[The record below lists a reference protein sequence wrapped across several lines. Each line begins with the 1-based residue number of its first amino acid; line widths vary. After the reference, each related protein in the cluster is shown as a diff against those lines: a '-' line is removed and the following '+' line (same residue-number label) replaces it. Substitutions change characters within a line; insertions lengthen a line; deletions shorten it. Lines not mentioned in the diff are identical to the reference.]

1 MAGDVPPSNI
11 KMALKILSATG
22 YGPIEKELYS
32 IDGCIV
38 IGTVTERQD
47 AYDFCIT
54 HKPDIMVISDYLPG
68 EEKMIPFL
76 LRFHSK
82 YPDTRI
88 IYLAQEL
95 NAKNTAMI
103 DALGSLVLNGIYDII
118 HERNIS
124 IELIEDIINHPK
136 SERSMSYLTERIL
149 GVESTVADN
158 GFSYESSD
166 SKEKKFDGISNLY
179 VVSSVKPGSGKSFVA
194 ANLAAACAAYGNKK
208 IALIEADLQNLSIG
222 TLLKME
228 EDEKNLMTALKAID
242 SIMQEGK
249 VAVGID
255 DTKVANEKILNCMKP
270 YKGCKNLDVLVGS
283 QLTFS
288 DVNGD
293 YISANGFIYLA
304 EILSRHYDYVIVD
317 TNSSLLHL
325 STLPLLKRARKCFY
339 VLNIDFNNVRNNI
352 KYQSVFEDI
361 DVKDKLIYILN
372 QTIENGSGL
381 PESVK
386 TQEEELLFT
395 EHMVKE
401 KYFDIAIEI
410 PALSR
415 NVFLNRLY
423 EGRPVVLDEDV
434 PYTKDAKDAF
444 LNLANMIT
452 PIESSP
458 DYIKSLS
465 GEEAEPIPEEEKKGL
480 FGFLKNRKS
489 AKSEKQ
495 EK

>member
-1 MAGDVPPSNI
+1 
-11 KMALKILSATG
+11 MALKILSATG
-22 YGPIEKELYS
+22 YAPIEKELYS
-32 IDGCIV
+32 IDGCLV

-47 AYDFCIT
+47 AYDFCMT

-76 LRFHSK
+76 LRFHHK
-82 YPDTRI
+82 YQDVRI

-95 NAKNTAMI
+95 NARNTAMI
-103 DALGSLVLNGIYDII
+103 DALGLLVLNGIYDII
-118 HERNIS
+118 HEKNIS

-136 SERSMSYLTERIL
+136 TERSMSYLTERIL
-149 GVESTVADN
+149 GVESTVANN
-158 GFSYESSD
+158 GFSYESSND
-166 SKEKKFDGISNLY
+166 KEKHFEGIQNLY

-194 ANLAAACAAYGNKK
+194 ANLAAACAKYGENIKV
-208 IALIEADLQNLSIG
+208 ALIEADLQNLSPG

-228 EDEKNLMTALKAID
+228 EDDKNLMTALKTVD
-242 SIMQEGK
+242 SIMQDGK
-249 VAVGID
+249 VAVSID
-255 DTKVANEKILNCMKP
+255 ETKQANEKILNCMKP

-304 EILSRHYDYVIVD
+304 EILSRYYDFLIVD

-325 STLPLLKRARKCFY
+325 STLPLLKRARNCFY
-339 VLNIDFNNVRNNI
+339 VLNIDFNNIRNNI

-361 DVKDKLIYILN
+361 DVKDKLVYVLN
-372 QTIENGSGL
+372 QTIENGVGDQK
-381 PESVK
+381 ERK
-386 TQEEELLFT
+386 EEEELLFT
-395 EHMVKE
+395 ERMVKD

-423 EGRPVVLDEDV
+423 EGQPVVLDEDI
-434 PYTKDAKDAF
+434 PYTKDIKDAF

-452 PIESSP
+452 PIKTSP
-458 DYIKSLS
+458 DYIKKM
-465 GEEAEPIPEEEKKGL
+465 EENEQEPESQVEEKKGL
-480 FGFLKNRKS
+480 LSFLKGPKG
-489 AKSEKQ
+489 KKL
-495 EK
+495 KKDK